1 MEDIEP
7 ALIFNSPF
15 VNWFLAIFY
24 KLNAHILEES
34 SVNKRDAD
42 VWTNQSCEDYGAK
55 KRKECSI
62 VYVG

>member
-1 MEDIEP
+1 MKDMEP
-7 ALIFNSPF
+7 VLIFNSPF

-24 KLNAHILEES
+24 NLNARILEDS

-42 VWTNQSCEDYGAK
+42 VWTNQSREDYGAK
-55 KRKECSI
+55 TRKECSI